1 MSLRRKHFQPSQGLQ
16 DGLTAMM
23 HKASSS
29 MLSLGIEQFGHLF
42 DLWGGDI
49 QCDAVEFAA
58 YLLTKLDQDLV

>member
-1 MSLRRKHFQPSQGLQ
+1 
-16 DGLTAMM
+16 
-23 HKASSS
+23 
-29 MLSLGIEQFGHLF
+29 MLILGIEQFGHLF